1 MKSLIIAEKPS
12 VAKDIAKALGVA
24 PGAGGVYENDQLVIS
39 NAIGHL
45 VEIAAPEAIAKQIP
59 VLPDPFDLQPIDRTK
74 EQLTKVVKLI
84 RRDDIGTLINACDA
98 GREGEL
104 IFRLIAAY
112 AKSRK
117 TVQRMW
123 LQSMTPGAIRDGYKR
138 LRTDADMQPLSEAAW
153 ARAEADWLVG
163 INGSR
168 LCKRL
173 RGDTTPVGRVQ
184 TPTLMMVVAR
194 EEAIKTFV
202 AKTYYEVRA
211 RFDLA
216 AGGYDAKWYC
226 PVDKVR
232 SGEPP
237 ERLWDQAEANAIL
250 ARCKGRNP
258 DRIEE
263 ENTTSRS
270 AAPVLFDLTTLQR
283 EANQKFGFSAS
294 KTLKIAQ
301 ALYEKYKVLTY
312 PRTDAKALPE
322 DYVPTVTRT
331 VEALGNQGY
340 AAAARRILD
349 NGWIKPTKKVF
360 DNSKISDHFAIVPTG
375 LEPKNL
381 EADKGYTV
389 EDLQKIYDLVAKRL
403 LAVFHPDAVFAVTV
417 RTAWIG
423 EDRFVA
429 RGKVLVEAAW
439 QSVYETQQEKV
450 GKASKDDAEDKDGE
464 QLAKLPPLAVGE
476 QGRTGEMK
484 VANDETKSP
493 RRYNEATLLSAME
506 HAGKEVTDEAL
517 RAAMA
522 KKGLGTPATRAA
534 TIEGLLASGYMTRE
548 KRNLVP
554 TQLAFELKA
563 LLVKMGAEALLSPEL
578 TGDWEAK
585 LKSIEQRQASRSD
598 FLGEIKGFTLG
609 LVERSAKI
617 EPQAPSGPSVTC
629 SSCGKPMSRRKSAK
643 GFFWGCTGYP
653 DCKSTLPDDNGKP
666 GAPRAAAASAGD
678 TPGVK
683 IPCPKCGQPL
693 RRREGPKGPFWGCSA
708 YPACKATLPDD
719 NGKPGV
725 RAEDVAG
732 KSTRAEVQALTVPPK
747 RNAAPADAGA
757 QTTGSTAAAPKAAPP
772 KANESPIGKKC
783 PGCGIGTLTLK
794 AAPQSKRPY
803 AGCTE
808 FPACKYFLWM
818 DKKS

>member
-45 VEIAAPEAIAKQIP
+45 VEIAAPEAIARHTP
-59 VLPDPFDLQPIDRTK
+59 VLPDPFELQPIARTK

-112 AKSRK
+112 AKTRK

-123 LQSMTPGAIRDGYKR
+123 LQSMTSGAIRDGYKR

-216 AGGYDAKWYC
+216 AGGYDAKWYW

-250 ARCKGRNP
+250 ARSKGRNP

-375 LEPKNL
+375 VEPKNL
-381 EADKGYTV
+381 EADKGYTA
-389 EDLQKIYDLVAKRL
+389 EDLHKIYDLVAKRL

-429 RGKVLVEAAW
+429 RGKVLVEAGW
-439 QSVYETQQEKV
+439 QSVYERQQEKT
-450 GKASKDDAEDKDGE
+450 GDETADKDGE
-464 QLAKLPPLAVGE
+464 QFAKLPPLAVGE
-476 QGRTGEMK
+476 QGRTGELK
-484 VANDETKSP
+484 VAKGETKPPS
-493 RRYNEATLLSAME
+493 RYTEATLLSAME

-548 KRNLVP
+548 KRSLVP
-554 TQLAFELKA
+554 TPLAFELKA
-563 LLVKMGAEALLSPEL
+563 LLVRMGAEALLSPEL

-585 LKSIEQRQASRSD
+585 LKSIEERQVSRAD
-598 FLGEIKGFTLG
+598 FLGEIKLFTLG

-617 EPQAPSGPSVTC
+617 QPQAPSGPSVTC
-629 SSCGKPMSRRKSAK
+629 PSCGKPMSRRKGAN

-653 DCKSTLPDDNGKP
+653 DCKSTLPDNDGKP
-666 GAPRAAAASAGD
+666 GAPRAAAATTGD
-678 TPGVK
+678 TAAVK

-708 YPACKATLPDD
+708 YPTCKATQPDD

-725 RAEDVAG
+725 RVEDVAG
-732 KSTRAEVQALTVPPK
+732 KTSRAEMQALRVPPK
-747 RNAAPADAGA
+747 LTAAP
-757 QTTGSTAAAPKAAPP
+757 TAAAPTTGNAAAAQQAVPP
-772 KANESPIGKKC
+772 KTDETLIGKTC
-783 PGCGIGTLTLK
+783 PGCGKGRLTLK

-803 AGCTE
+803 GGCTE
-808 FPACKYFLWM
+808 FPACRYFLWM